1 MRKISFI
8 VKITLLLIFVLAS
21 VARALPPPCEFY
33 PDSGYQGETL
43 TPTLY
48 LYCAGAPDLDESLI
62 IFFDEPGI
70 QVLEVIR
77 DSYDDFAIKIKIE
90 PYVSP
95 GTYSPYVI
103 FGNEVVFTPEG
114 ASNSWLSLTVLESPP
129 QFSLYPEQPQ
139 RAGTYGLYL
148 ISGLNTNFENGSTF
162 VFSDNPGIF
171 SIFHFVVSPE
181 YLIVMVLVE
190 DYVEEGSYDLTMIT
204 ENESI
209 TESGIL
215 KVIE

>member
-1 MRKISFI
+1 MRKIPFI
-8 VKITLLLIFVLAS
+8 LKSTLLLIFVLAS

-43 TPTLY
+43 TLDLY
-48 LYCAGAPDLDESLI
+48 LLCGAAPDSDEVPI

-70 QVLEVIR
+70 QVLEVKGYSTEMSVTI
-77 DSYDDFAIKIKIE
+77 AVA
-90 PYVSP
+90 PHTSP
-95 GTYSPYVI
+95 GRYSPYVI

-129 QFSLYPEQPQ
+129 RFSLYPEQPQ
-139 RAGTYGLYL
+139 KTGTYGLYL

-162 VFSDNPGIF
+162 VLSDNPGIF

-190 DYVEEGSYDLTMIT
+190 DYVEEGKFDLTIIS

-209 TESGIL
+209 TENGIL
-215 KVIE
+215 NVIE